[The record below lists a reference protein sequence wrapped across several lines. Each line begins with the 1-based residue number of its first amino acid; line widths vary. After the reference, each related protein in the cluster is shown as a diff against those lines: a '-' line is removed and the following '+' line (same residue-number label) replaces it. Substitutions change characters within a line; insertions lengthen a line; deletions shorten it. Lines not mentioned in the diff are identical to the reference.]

1 MKVIQVRNVNQ
12 ALPEGL
18 RHLEV
23 NGVRRGSR
31 NGPVIVAKAP
41 VITVYE
47 QPQEKVLFWAER
59 DANPFFHIL
68 EGLWMLGGRND
79 VEWISYY
86 NSRMREFSDDGKT
99 FHGAY
104 GHRWRNHF
112 EGDQLDEVCSILK
125 SDPNSRRAV
134 ITMWDPDVDLGRD
147 GKDLPC
153 NVLACAQINHEGK
166 LDLTVTCRS
175 NDIIFGAHGANSV
188 HFAMLQEYLAA
199 RIGVS
204 VGTLYQLSN
213 NYHAYLDV
221 FEKNRSLID
230 RAADPYSPAKS
241 ACPYTLGLVEPR
253 PLVTDPTVFDVEVKL
268 FMQGAY
274 NYPFVNHFLADAVC
288 LAEAYKAWKTE
299 KDYGWALELLDPHT
313 VYREGAT
320 KDWDWRLACQEWI
333 ERRQAKARLG
343 EVHGTTSA

>member
-23 NGVRRGSR
+23 DGVKRDSR

-59 DANPFFHIL
+59 DANPFFTL
-68 EGLWMLGGRND
+68 FEALWMISGRND
-79 VEWISYY
+79 VESLAYY
-86 NSRMREFSDDGKT
+86 NSRMREFSDDGRT

-104 GHRWRNHF
+104 GHRWRHHF
-112 EGDQLDEVCSILK
+112 EDDQLDEVCLFLK
-125 SDPNSRRAV
+125 AYPDSRRAV
-134 ITMWDPDVDLGRD
+134 ITMWDPDEDLNRN

-153 NVLACAQINHEGK
+153 NTQIFVQTNHEGN

-175 NDIIFGAHGANSV
+175 NDIIWGCYGTNAV

-199 RIGVS
+199 RLGVS
-204 VGTLYQLSN
+204 VGVLYQLSN

-221 FEKNRSLID
+221 FEKNRPLID
-230 RAADPYSPAKS
+230 RAPDPYSPMKS
-241 ACPYTLGLVEPR
+241 HCPYIFGKVEPR
-253 PLVTDPTVFDVEVKL
+253 PLVTNSTVFDAEIKIFTGGKL
-268 FMQGAY
+268 T
-274 NYPFVNHFLADAVC
+274 YPFVNHFLADATF
-288 LAEAYKAWKTE
+288 LFRAYKAWKDE
-299 KDYGWALELLDPHT
+299 KDYVWALELLDELNVH
-313 VYREGAT
+313 REGFT

-333 ERRQAKARLG
+333 ERRQARSKLG
-343 EVHGTTSA
+343 EVHGTASA